1 MKVLIE
7 VALKATSQE
16 MNNGK
21 RCMRLWGSYEAHG
34 FNQALIVASDDIE
47 MDDCP
52 EEWENEMKKIL
63 LDEHVHNLSKHSLK

>member
-1 MKVLIE
+1 
-7 VALKATSQE
+7 
-16 MNNGK
+16 
-21 RCMRLWGSYEAHG
+21 MRLWGSYEAHG